1 MENKLSISDKLAKL
15 REGKNLTMKDVA
27 DGIGMKADSYRNYE
41 RGRLQPSID
50 TVVKLANFFDVTT
63 DYLLGREPAPNPFA
77 DLNLSE
83 EDEKEVI
90 EKYMSLPPK
99 VRAIMLDVLRQLG
112 DAIGNEHQKN
122 LDKSELIE
130 VQVAARSK
138 SGKVRPHTEYITKD
152 QYEAEEA
159 LLQEVDEDL

>member
-15 REGKNLTMKDVA
+15 REEKNLTMKDVA

-77 DLNLSE
+77 DLSLSE
-83 EDEKEVI
+83 EDEK
-90 EKYMSLPPK
+90 
-99 VRAIMLDVLRQLG
+99 
-112 DAIGNEHQKN
+112 
-122 LDKSELIE
+122 
-130 VQVAARSK
+130 
-138 SGKVRPHTEYITKD
+138 
-152 QYEAEEA
+152 
-159 LLQEVDEDL
+159 